1 MELSVNGLTESR
13 RYLGEKKL
21 PLHSW
26 LSSAASGG
34 YSEAASRCR
43 PQVRERIAEARA
55 AGGEGAE
62 KCAQHPAPHLQ
73 PKKAALRLPFCVGTQ
88 RVACGVSA

>member
-43 PQVRERIAEARA
+43 PQVQGVCRSTS
-55 AGGEGAE
+55 GGRRGGNG
-62 KCAQHPAPHLQ
+62 
-73 PKKAALRLPFCVGTQ
+73 GTAYKGLK
-88 RVACGVSA
+88 RRDGRRDTPSMCEST

>member
-1 MELSVNGLTESR
+1 MELSVNGLTENR

-55 AGGEGAE
+55 ENGEGAE
-62 KCAQHPAPHLQ
+62 KCAPRSSSPTKKRQ
-73 PKKAALRLPFCVGTQ
+73 PCGCLFCVGTQ
-88 RVACGVSA
+88 RVAYGVSA

>member
-1 MELSVNGLTESR
+1 MELSVNGLTENR

-34 YSEAASRCR
+34 YSEAASCCR
-43 PQVRERIAEARA
+43 PLVRVRIAEARA

-62 KCAQHPAPHLQ
+62 KCVP
-73 PKKAALRLPFCVGTQ
+73 R
-88 RVACGVSA
+88 S

>member
-1 MELSVNGLTESR
+1 MELSVNGLTENR

-43 PQVRERIAEARA
+43 PQVESE
-55 AGGEGAE
+55 
-62 KCAQHPAPHLQ
+62 
-73 PKKAALRLPFCVGTQ
+73 
-88 RVACGVSA
+88 